1 MPTVEQRGHARLLYP
16 VANRSGLLMNNQALD
31 LLDLSETGLRYR
43 ETEAPPHAIL
53 GGDIRGVVW
62 LRNGQKVAVAGTV
75 VRVNLDEVAVLLDK
89 AGIPLL
95 TIEAEQ
101 SHLSRGRTGLL
112 W

>member
-1 MPTVEQRGHARLLYP
+1 MPTVEQRGHARLRYP

-43 ETEAPPHAIL
+43 ESEAPPRAIL

-75 VRVNLDEVAVLLDK
+75 VRVSHDEVAVLLDK
-89 AGIPLL
+89 AGIPLQ

-101 SHLSRGRTGLL
+101 SHLSRWRTGLL